1 MKSPLKPSP
10 GPGDYNPMAISL
22 KRKAG
27 QYKVGTDKR
36 IMLKALN
43 DNPGPGQHKHD
54 SLLSGP
60 KYVFGSEKRS

>member
-10 GPGDYNPMAISL
+10 GPGEYNPMAISL

-27 QYKVGTDKR
+27 QYKVGSEKR

-43 DNPGPGQHKHD
+43 DNPGPGQHKNF
-54 SLLSGP
+54 S
-60 KYVFGSEKRS
+60 